1 MRFIPSDTVDHANLN
16 RTFQRPSSPHEE
28 RSFFI
33 VRLLTERAYFRFGKL
48 LCRPGCVF
56 TLGVVMQDQHRQ
68 PCTIAGPYVSQH
80 FLVAVRI
87 SKCRA
92 RQPRDLTRAAALGA
106 ERTFVTLRSP
116 RVSGARPQ
124 SLRSTSFSLMYQ
136 RVVAE
141 AAFQRAVLVAVMND
155 GSRAASL
162 TLLRFLRWLVFVFR
176 SGPLWVKQ
184 VQNLTSA
191 RPCLTWPSSLL
202 SARMRTPRDRSMARR
217 NGGRPAS
224 VRRGDR
230 QPCRTGSPSPDDA

>member
-87 SKCRA
+87 SKM
-92 RQPRDLTRAAALGA
+92 PREAAARPHQSGSSWRKA
-106 ERTFVTLRSP
+106 DVRHTAFSP
-116 RVSGARPQ
+116 CQRCEASELKEHIFLSHVPKSSRRG
-124 SLRSTSFSLMYQ
+124 SLRAC
-136 RVVAE
+136 R
-141 AAFQRAVLVAVMND
+141 LVAVMND